1 MISVSKQNQLIQI
14 NIDADILNTSSRVF
28 NLEALKSAIINQLQ
42 QVFNVNVETFTI
54 NFSITLKVLKHVY
67 QCSPKKVLFQIVDT
81 IPNNNAADADLKGL
95 RIKLNQAFVQEMIDH
110 KNTRT
115 IPHEVGHLFGWNH
128 PHANAKYESINLEAH
143 PFEQLLTEQQRQTN
157 LMSQTWYAQR
167 ANIQLDKAIQL
178 TQYQI
183 NVLLEYYDLG
193 LLNKNFHLNYF
204 LFWKKLVG

>member
-14 NIDADILNTSSRVF
+14 TIDADILNTSSQVF
-28 NLEALKSAIINQLQ
+28 NLEALKSSIIKQLQ
-42 QVFNVNVETFTI
+42 QAFNVRVEPYIVNFTI
-54 NFSITLKVLKHVY
+54 TIKVLKHVY

-128 PHANAKYESINLEAH
+128 PHANATYESVNLQAH
-143 PFEQLLTEQQRQTN
+143 PFEQLLNEQQRQTN
-157 LMSQTWYAQR
+157 LMSQTWYTQR
-167 ANIQLDKAIQL
+167 AKTPLDKAIEL

-204 LFWKKLVG
+204 LFWKKLL

>member
-1 MISVSKQNQLIQI
+1 MITVSKQNQRIQI
-14 NIDADILNTSSRVF
+14 TMDADILNTSSQAF
-28 NLEALKSAIINQLQ
+28 NLEALKSTITNQLQ
-42 QVFNVNVETFTI
+42 QVFNVSI
-54 NFSITLKVLKHVY
+54 GDYMISFSVTLKVLKHVY

-95 RIKLNQAFVQEMIDH
+95 RIKLNQAFVQEMINQ

-128 PHANAKYESINLEAH
+128 PHANATFESINLDAH

-157 LMSQTWYAQR
+157 LMSQSWYAQR
-167 ANIQLDKAIQL
+167 ANVPLDKAVQL

-204 LFWKKLVG
+204 LFWKKLV

>member
-1 MISVSKQNQLIQI
+1 MISILKQNQLIQI
-14 NIDADILNTSSRVF
+14 SIDADLLNTSSQAF
-28 NLEALKSAIINQLQ
+28 NLEVLKSSIISQLQ
-42 QVFNVNVETFTI
+42 QVFNISIENYTI
-54 NFSITLKVLKHVY
+54 DFSITIKVLKHVY
-67 QCSPKKVLFQIVDT
+67 QCSRKKVLFQIVDV

-95 RIKLNQAFVQEMIDH
+95 RIKLNKAFVQKMIDH

-128 PHANAKYESINLEAH
+128 PHANATYESINLEAH

-157 LMSQTWYAQR
+157 LMSQTWYPQR
-167 ANIQLDKAIQL
+167 ANIPLDKAIQL
-178 TQYQI
+178 TQYQL

-204 LFWKKLVG
+204 LFWKKLV

>member
-1 MISVSKQNQLIQI
+1 MIRVSKQNQLIHI
-14 NIDADILNTSSRVF
+14 NIEADILNTSSRVF

-42 QVFNVNVETFTI
+42 KVFGASVGNYII

-67 QCSPKKVLFQIVDT
+67 QCSPKKVLFQIVDA
-81 IPNNNAADADLKGL
+81 IPNNNVADADLKGL

-128 PHANAKYESINLEAH
+128 PHANATYESINLIAH

-167 ANIQLDKAIQL
+167 ANIPLDKAIQL

-193 LLNKNFHLNYF
+193 WLNKNFHLNYF
-204 LFWKKLVG
+204 LFWKKLV

>member
-1 MISVSKQNQLIQI
+1 MITVSKQNQLIQI
-14 NIDADILNTSSRVF
+14 KIDADILNTSSRVF

-42 QVFNVNVETFTI
+42 QVFNISVETFTI
-54 NFSITLKVLKHVY
+54 NFSVTLKVLKHVY

-81 IPNNNAADADLKGL
+81 LPNNNAADADLKGL
-95 RIKLNQAFVQEMIDH
+95 RVKLNQAFVQEMIDH

-128 PHANAKYESINLEAH
+128 PHANATFESINLNAH

-167 ANIQLDKAIQL
+167 ANIPLDKAIQL
-178 TQYQI
+178 TPYQL
-183 NVLLEYYDLG
+183 NVLLEYYNLG
-193 LLNKNFHLNYF
+193 FLNKNFHLNYF
-204 LFWKKLVG
+204 LFWKKLV

>member
-1 MISVSKQNQLIQI
+1 MITVSKQNQLIQI
-14 NIDADILNTSSRVF
+14 KIDADILNTSSQLF
-28 NLEALKSAIINQLQ
+28 KLEALKSAIINQLQ
-42 QVFNVNVETFTI
+42 KVFNVSVETYTI

-81 IPNNNAADADLKGL
+81 IPNNNAANADLKGL
-95 RIKLNQAFVQEMIDH
+95 RVKLNQAFVQEMIDH

-128 PHANAKYESINLEAH
+128 PHANETFESINLDAH
-143 PFEQLLTEQQRQTN
+143 PVEQLLTEQQRQTN

-167 ANIQLDKAIQL
+167 ANIPLDKAIQL
-178 TQYQI
+178 TPYQI
-183 NVLLEYYDLG
+183 NVLLEYYNVG

-204 LFWKKLVG
+204 LFWKKLV

>member
-1 MISVSKQNQLIQI
+1 MITVSKQNQLIQI
-14 NIDADILNTSSRVF
+14 KIDADILNTSSRVF

-42 QVFNVNVETFTI
+42 QVFNVSIETFTI

-81 IPNNNAADADLKGL
+81 LPNNNAANADLKGL

-128 PHANAKYESINLEAH
+128 PHANATFESINLNAH

-167 ANIQLDKAIQL
+167 ANIPLDKAIQL
-178 TQYQI
+178 TPYQL
-183 NVLLEYYDLG
+183 NVLLEYYNLG
-193 LLNKNFHLNYF
+193 FLNKNFHLNYF
-204 LFWKKLVG
+204 LFWKKLV

>member
-1 MISVSKQNQLIQI
+1 MITVSKQNQLIQI
-14 NIDADILNTSSRVF
+14 KINADILNTSSRVF

-42 QVFNVNVETFTI
+42 QVFNVSIENYTI
-54 NFSITLKVLKHVY
+54 NFSITLKVLKHIY

-81 IPNNNAADADLKGL
+81 LPNNNAANADLKGL

-128 PHANAKYESINLEAH
+128 PHANATFESINLDAH

-167 ANIQLDKAIQL
+167 ANIPLDKAIQL
-178 TQYQI
+178 TPYQI
-183 NVLLEYYDLG
+183 NVLLEYYNVG

-204 LFWKKLVG
+204 LFWKKLV

>member
-1 MISVSKQNQLIQI
+1 MITVSKQNQLIQI
-14 NIDADILNTSSRVF
+14 KIDADILNTSSRVF

-42 QVFNVNVETFTI
+42 QVFNISVETFTI
-54 NFSITLKVLKHVY
+54 NFSVTLKVLKHVY

-81 IPNNNAADADLKGL
+81 LPNNNAADADLKGL
-95 RIKLNQAFVQEMIDH
+95 RVKLNQAFVQEMIDH

-128 PHANAKYESINLEAH
+128 PHANATFESINLDAH

-167 ANIQLDKAIQL
+167 ANIPLDKAIQL
-178 TQYQI
+178 TPYQL
-183 NVLLEYYDLG
+183 NVLLEYYNLG
-193 LLNKNFHLNYF
+193 FLNKNFHLNYF
-204 LFWKKLVG
+204 LFWKKLV

>member
-14 NIDADILNTSSRVF
+14 TIDADILNTSSQVF
-28 NLEALKSAIINQLQ
+28 NLEALKSSIIKQLQ
-42 QVFNVNVETFTI
+42 QAFNVRVEPYIVNFTI
-54 NFSITLKVLKHVY
+54 TIKVLKHIY

-95 RIKLNQAFVQEMIDH
+95 RIKLNKAFVQEMIDH

-128 PHANAKYESINLEAH
+128 PHANATYESINLQAH

-157 LMSQTWYAQR
+157 LMSQTWYVQR
-167 ANIQLDKAIQL
+167 AKTPLDKAIEL

-204 LFWKKLVG
+204 LFWKKLV

>member
-1 MISVSKQNQLIQI
+1 MITVSKQNQSIQI
-14 NIDADILNTSSRVF
+14 KIDADILNTSSRVF

-42 QVFNVNVETFTI
+42 QVFNVSIETFTI
-54 NFSITLKVLKHVY
+54 DFSVTLKVLEHVY

-95 RIKLNQAFVQEMIDH
+95 RIKLNQVFVQEMIDH

-115 IPHEVGHLFGWNH
+115 LPHEVGHLFGWNH
-128 PHANAKYESINLEAH
+128 PHANATFESINLDAH

-167 ANIQLDKAIQL
+167 ANIPLDKAIQL
-178 TQYQI
+178 TPYQL
-183 NVLLEYYDLG
+183 NVLLEYYNLG

-204 LFWKKLVG
+204 LFWKKLV